1 VENSSNPRTKKIQ
14 KNKRLTTY
22 ILGSS
27 ADSSTTK
34 LKEIFSK
41 IPLINIC
48 DDKSSAIFLSTY
60 RGNLIEII
68 ANHSLIDLKPILLP
82 NSIPLLEN
90 FFNEYQRYFANKL
103 ILTSLQTSNPLIT
116 KHYKSLDHQVKKLE
130 YSILKSNN
138 HQVQSIK
145 NMIMD
150 KNEVKKFLSKCV
162 TIDDLPL
169 HILKLH
175 QFKNYKT
182 CQILI
187 HEKGNT
193 AAESLF
199 LSKNQ
204 TLITSKIPVIQFNK
218 IHTIIKKSKT
228 KLFNQTQLLN
238 DDLGVRGTFLAR
250 EINLSKHSIIIVV
263 SRNDFFPATI
273 LEQEFFQEIIK
284 NITLVLNNLLLE
296 YLSQKKNKLLKLG
309 LHYLDIPF
317 EIRDP
322 KHQIFYSNSSDT
334 ALEYTH
340 QDIIDAN
347 HTLFYSPYS
356 DTTYSSDLYH
366 FQRISLLGELLNTL
380 RHELNNPLFGLKLTA
395 GLLIEDST
403 SEETKET
410 LSDISINCQRCQNII
425 TNFSLLYKNQD
436 TFIDLNLYKLLKET
450 LVLTKSETRGIEKE
464 IIFAN
469 SLSTEDFKLKTNPT
483 WLTQIIFNFIIN
495 SAQAIRLSNLDFI
508 NQKIT
513 ITATHQYLN
522 TQSCLVISVSDTGPG
537 IQKELIEK
545 IFQPFITTKKEGT
558 GLGLSICN
566 YLTTKLGGKIF
577 FSNNI
582 PLPGATFSIELPL
595 NDLNKIS

>member
-1 VENSSNPRTKKIQ
+1 VENSSNPRIKKIQ
-14 KNKRLTTY
+14 KNTRLTVHF
-22 ILGSS
+22 LGSNPDPS
-27 ADSSTTK
+27 FAK
-34 LKEIFSK
+34 LKTIFSK
-41 IPLINIC
+41 ISFINISEE
-48 DDKSSAIFLSTY
+48 KESAVFLATY
-60 RGNLIEII
+60 LDHSIKITS
-68 ANHSLIDLKPILLP
+68 NHPLIDLQPVILP
-82 NSIPLLEN
+82 DSIQLLAN
-90 FFNEYQRYFANKL
+90 FFKDYQHYFCNKV
-103 ILTSLQTSNPLIT
+103 TTASFQSFTPLVIRQHKT
-116 KHYKSLDHQVKKLE
+116 LDHHIKKIE
-130 YSILKSNN
+130 FNILKNKTY
-138 HQVQSIK
+138 QVESIK

-150 KNEVKKFLSKCV
+150 KIEVKKFLSKCI

-199 LSKNQ
+199 LSKGQ
-204 TLITSKIPVIQFNK
+204 TLVTSKILVTQFNK

-238 DDLGVRGTFLAR
+238 NDLGVRGTFLAR

-263 SRNDFFPATI
+263 SRNDFFPATL

-296 YLSQKKNKLLKLG
+296 YLSQKKNKLFKLG
-309 LHYLDIPF
+309 LQHLDIPF
-317 EIRDP
+317 EICDSH
-322 KHQIFYSNSSDT
+322 HQVFFSNALIDT
-334 ALEYTH
+334 LEYTH

-347 HTLFYSPYS
+347 YILRYSPYC
-356 DTTYSSDLYH
+356 DINYSSDLYH

-395 GLLIEDST
+395 DLLIEDSS
-403 SEETKET
+403 SEDFKET
-410 LSDISINCQRCQNII
+410 LGDISTNCQRCQNII

-436 TFIDLNLYKLLKET
+436 TLIDLNLYKLLKET

-464 IIFAN
+464 IVFSN
-469 SLSTEDFKLKTNPT
+469 SLSKEDFTIKTNPT
-483 WLTQIIFNFIIN
+483 WLAQIIFNFIIN
-495 SAQAIRLSNLDFI
+495 SAQAIRLSTPALA

-513 ITATHQYLN
+513 ITVTNQYLD
-522 TQSCLVISVSDTGPG
+522 TQSFLVISVTDTGPG

-582 PLPGATFSIELPL
+582 PLPGATFSIELPM

>member
-1 VENSSNPRTKKIQ
+1 MENSSNPRTKKIQ
-14 KNKRLTTY
+14 KNARLTTY
-22 ILGSS
+22 LLGPGG
-27 ADSSTTK
+27 DTSTAK
-34 LKEIFSK
+34 LTEIFNK
-41 IPLINIC
+41 ISTVDLTQN
-48 DDKSSAIFLSTY
+48 KESAIFFSNY
-60 RGNLIEII
+60 RGNLIEIT
-68 ANHSLIDLKPILLP
+68 ANHPLLDLKPILLP
-82 NSIPLLEN
+82 DSIPLLEK
-90 FFNEYQRYFANKL
+90 FFKEYQCYFSNQL
-103 ILTSLQTSNPLIT
+103 ISTSFLPSNLHIT
-116 KHYKSLDHQVKKLE
+116 KLYKSLDRHIKKLE
-130 YSILKSNN
+130 CNILKSKD
-138 HQVQSIK
+138 HQVHSIK

-150 KNEVKKFLSKCV
+150 KNEVKQFLSKCI

-193 AAESLF
+193 AAESLY

-204 TLITSKIPVIQFNK
+204 TLVTSKIPVIQFNK

-263 SRNDFFPATI
+263 SRNDFFPATV

-296 YLSQKKNKLLKLG
+296 YLSQKKNKLLKFG

-322 KHQIFYSNSSDT
+322 NHQIVYSNSFDT
-334 ALEYTH
+334 SLDYTH

-347 HTLFYSPYS
+347 YTLFYSPYS

-410 LSDISINCQRCQNII
+410 LSDISTNCQRCQNII

-464 IIFAN
+464 IIFAD
-469 SLSTEDFKLKTNPT
+469 SLSTEDFRIKTNPT

-495 SAQAIRLSNLDFI
+495 SAQAIRLSTLDYV

-513 ITATHQYLN
+513 ISATHQNLNSQPYLII
-522 TQSCLVISVSDTGPG
+522 TVSDTGPG

-566 YLTTKLGGKIF
+566 YLTNKLGGKIF

-595 NDLNKIS
+595 NDLNKVS